1 MNLIE
6 HIGGSI
12 MIGLI
17 IFTSL
22 MTAIVLGYISGVIFY
37 FKQGL
42 GLFSFGSWLCWFAM
56 KCFHI

>member
-1 MNLIE
+1 
-6 HIGGSI
+6 